1 MKALPRGSQGIS
13 TGDHV
18 AAQLSAPHTVV
29 PVMND
34 TTTQQPALIEDP
46 AGPAPS
52 RAARG
57 WTGPVAVVLAL
68 VALVLLGFEWYTSRG
83 SVDTLRQEVA
93 KKLAD
98 ADTLNKES
106 RVVAEQSREASTEA
120 QVKLGVLEARLAE
133 SQSQQIAL
141 ESLYQELSRNRDEWA
156 FADIEQSLLIAS
168 QQLQLAGN
176 VKVALIALQN
186 ADARIQ
192 RMERPQLTALRKAIA
207 RDIERL
213 KALPFVDTVGISVR
227 LDNVIVAVDTL
238 PLAMEVRPPQGAAAD
253 APREAP
259 AGAWKRF
266 WSEAWNEV
274 KQLVR
279 VQHMDRPEVPLLAPA
294 QSFFLR
300 ENLKLRLLGARL
312 ALLSRDQTSYKADLL
327 AAREWI
333 IRYYDTR
340 EKSVGT
346 ALGTLRNLHEG
357 DINIEMPDIAATLDA
372 LRNLRIARERPA
384 R

>member
-1 MKALPRGSQGIS
+1 
-13 TGDHV
+13 
-18 AAQLSAPHTVV
+18 
-29 PVMND
+29 MND
-34 TTTQQPALIEDP
+34 TTTQQPPVVEEAVAAAPVQP
-46 AGPAPS
+46 A
-52 RAARG
+52 RA
-57 WTGPVAVVLAL
+57 WTAAAAVLLAL

-83 SVDTLRQEVA
+83 SVETLRQEVA

-168 QQLQLAGN
+168 QQIQLAGN

-186 ADARIQ
+186 ADARLQ
-192 RMERPQLTALRKAIA
+192 RMERPQLTPLRKAIA

-213 KALPFVDTVGISVR
+213 KALPYVDTVGISVR
-227 LDNVIVAVDTL
+227 LDNVIAAVDTL
-238 PLAMEVRPPQGAAAD
+238 PLAMEVRPPEGAVGD

-259 AGAWKRF
+259 ASAWTRF
-266 WSEAWNEV
+266 WREAWNEAR
-274 KQLVR
+274 QLVR
-279 VQHMDRPEVPLLAPA
+279 VQHMDRPEVPLLAPS

-300 ENLKLRLLGARL
+300 ENLKLRLLAARL
-312 ALLSRDQTSYKADLL
+312 ALLSRDQTSYKSDLK
-327 AAREWI
+327 AAREWMI
-333 IRYYDTR
+333 KYYDTR
-340 EKSVGT
+340 EKSVSN
-346 ALGTLRNLHEG
+346 ALGALRNLHES
-357 DINIEMPDIAATLDA
+357 DISIEMPDIATTLDA
-372 LRNLRIARERPA
+372 LRNLRIARDRPA